1 MTNVQPLNPLIRAE
15 CAVLPDGERAVDVG
29 VRDGRVVAV
38 DPPGSPLGDRAG
50 AVVELDR
57 DEVLLPG
64 LVDSHVH
71 VKDPGRTKW
80 EGFETATKA
89 APRRRPSGWVACR
102 RAVCWPARSWLQPLG
117 FSVGQVVESVVD
129 QRPQP
134 VQQPAFFTVQQHR
147 DSRESAASK
156 SVTRGGQ
163 TRGRQS

>member
-1 MTNVQPLNPLIRAE
+1 MTNVQPR
-15 CAVLPDGERAVDVG
+15 G
-29 VRDGRVVAV
+29 VRRAPRRRAGRGRRRPGRTRGGV

-89 APRRRPSGWVACR
+89 AP
-102 RAVCWPARSWLQPLG
+102 
-117 FSVGQVVESVVD
+117 
-129 QRPQP
+129 
-134 VQQPAFFTVQQHR
+134 
-147 DSRESAASK
+147 SAASQ
-156 SVTRGGQ
+156 RLGGV
-163 TRGRQS
+163 S